1 MQVNAKK
8 RVITLSIFAVSI
20 LSAVTILFR
29 PEKIIIHFYDEHE
42 AISRDKLF
50 FYNSAVQLFNKKSDN
65 LLVVPQE
72 EPDLDTHLTAV
83 AKTLKNGRND
93 SIGFAPMGSDASEK
107 LSALN
112 LPQNILV
119 MQPTADR
126 NLSARYQTVSIFF
139 SAANYMHG
147 LTDLLLKIRAKPRRV
162 HLLVGTSH
170 HYFSS
175 IATTVRKHLIQYH
188 VNSIDEFMGRSEE
201 LSKHFED
208 LITQKKISNQDWII
222 FIDIDS
228 MRWARGHNSN
238 KDFVGAEK
246 VFIYPHSPLQNSQPL
261 ANSTFIYFWL
271 PQIRY
276 PQSSEF
282 TNCDFVKGFREE
294 FSRWPDF
301 HAAFLYAILQ
311 TTADFKRRNIKYDQL
326 NQTTVKTIL
335 GSIRFSNNG
344 ERLDQWPFYIRLDE
358 KFKPTLYTFDKN
370 ISFCDHSSL
379 PVKFVDPTFQ

>member
-1 MQVNAKK
+1 MQVSAKK
-8 RVITLSIFAVSI
+8 RVITLSLFAVSI
-20 LSAVTILFR
+20 LSAVAILFR

-83 AKTLKNGRND
+83 AKTLKNGHD
-93 SIGFAPMGSDASEK
+93 SIAFAPMGSDASEK
-107 LSALN
+107 LNVPN
-112 LPQNILV
+112 LHQNILI
-119 MQPTADR
+119 MQPTANR
-126 NLSARYQTVSIFF
+126 NLTDRYRTVSIFF
-139 SAANYMHG
+139 SVANYMHG
-147 LTDLLLKIRAKPRRV
+147 LTDLLLKIRGKPRRV
-162 HLLVGTSH
+162 YLLVGTSH
-170 HYFSS
+170 NYFSS
-175 IATTVRKHLIQYH
+175 IAAAVRKQLIQYH

-201 LSKHFED
+201 LSQHLEG
-208 LITQKKISNQDWII
+208 LITQKKISKQDWII
-222 FIDIDS
+222 FIDMS
-228 MRWARGHNSN
+228 SPRWPRGHN

-246 VFIYPHSPLQNSQPL
+246 VFIYPRSSLLNSQQI

-271 PQIRY
+271 PQILY
-276 PQSSEF
+276 PQSSEL

-294 FSRWPDF
+294 FKRWPDF

-335 GSIRFSNNG
+335 GSFRFADNG
-344 ERLDQWPFYIRLDE
+344 ERLDQWPFYIRRDE
-358 KFKPTLYTFDKN
+358 KLKPTLYTFDKN

-379 PVKFVDPTFQ
+379 PLKFVEPTDQ